1 MQDVAPTLPAKPSAI
16 CIAPTRELAM
26 QVAKHLRAVA
36 AGSLLERRGT
46 IVTLVGGMAEVK
58 QRRLLSFAP
67 KVVVAT
73 PGRLYDLI
81 EAEAISLANVRVFGV
96 HPRTSSRFFF
106 LRHEASAVVDGALA
120 APRARPRLLSHS
132 LDLMGFALAL
142 TRRLVFSFLSL
153 LPPPG
158 SFRRARRSRSSLGAE
173 FVSVATKNL
182 RENHVRRSRASALYL
197 LRDAHFGPARVA
209 LEVDG

>member
-16 CIAPTRELAM
+16 CIAPTRELAL

-106 LRHEASAVVDGALA
+106 LRHEASAVVDGGRRRPRSAARTPPPAL
-120 APRARPRLLSHS
+120 PLARPHGFRSCTHWQTRLL
-132 LDLMGFALAL
+132 L
-142 TRRLVFSFLSL
+142 SF
-153 LPPPG
+153 PPPPARFV
-158 SFRRARRSRSSLGAE
+158 SSCSTKQIISRRRIRFRRYQKSSRKSRPAVEGVSSLSSPRRSLWTSPG
-173 FVSVATKNL
+173 
-182 RENHVRRSRASALYL
+182 RA
-197 LRDAHFGPARVA
+197 
-209 LEVDG
+209 